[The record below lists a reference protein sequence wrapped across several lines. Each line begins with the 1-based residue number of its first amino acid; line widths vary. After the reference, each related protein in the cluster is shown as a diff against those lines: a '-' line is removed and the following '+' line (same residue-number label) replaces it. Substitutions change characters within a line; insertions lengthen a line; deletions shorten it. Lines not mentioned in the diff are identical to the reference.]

1 MKFFLLFRTLFLAF
15 LPKTPFVGAAVDKS
29 VFFLYNGSSIYEKRD
44 GMTTHQARAKELFES
59 GAQCAQAT
67 LGALC
72 DVTGLSLDD
81 ALSLSASF
89 GGGIGRMREVCG
101 ALSGVLMAV
110 GMHFGRYP
118 LGDENTGSSKDR
130 HYRLTQYASAQFKRK
145 SGSIFC
151 YQLLDLPH
159 AAQVPVS
166 QPRTQD
172 FYQSR
177 PCLGIIL
184 AAVQVFDELLEA
196 EQNGTLEELI
206 TPERAAEITAYLNEQ

>member
-1 MKFFLLFRTLFLAF
+1 MKAT
-15 LPKTPFVGAAVDKS
+15 
-29 VFFLYNGSSIYEKRD
+29 YEKR
-44 GMTTHQARAKELFES
+44 GASMTEHQKRATELFES
-59 GAQCAQAT
+59 GAQCAQAA

-89 GGGIGRMREVCG
+89 GGGIGRMREACG
-101 ALSGVLMAV
+101 ALSGILMAI
-110 GMHFGRYP
+110 GLHFGRYP
-118 LGDENTGSSKDR
+118 LGDEQTAQNKDR
-130 HYRLTQYASAQFKRK
+130 HYRLTQYASAQFKCRV
-145 SGSIFC
+145 GSIFC
-151 YQLLDLPH
+151 YKLLDLPH

-166 QPRTQD
+166 QPRTAD

-196 EQNGTLEELI
+196 EKNGTMEALI
-206 TPERAAEITAYLNEQ
+206 TVEKAAEITAYLNED

>member
-1 MKFFLLFRTLFLAF
+1 MEHKQ
-15 LPKTPFVGAAVDKS
+15 K
-29 VFFLYNGSSIYEKRD
+29 
-44 GMTTHQARAKELFES
+44 AKELFEA

-72 DVTGLSLDD
+72 DVTGLSLED

-89 GGGIGRMREVCG
+89 GGGMGRMREICG

-110 GMHFGRYP
+110 GMCFGRYS
-118 LGDENTGSSKDR
+118 LGDENTSASKDR
-130 HYRLTQYASAQFKRK
+130 HYRLTQYASAQFKRRV
-145 SGSIFC
+145 GSLYC

-166 QPRTQD
+166 QPRTED

-177 PCLGIIL
+177 PCLGIVL
-184 AAVQVFDELLEA
+184 AAVEVFDELLEA
-196 EQNGTLEELI
+196 EKNGTLENLI
-206 TPERAAEITAYLNEQ
+206 SIEKVAKITAFLNE